1 MHWFNPIAYL
11 VHREIDRACE
21 LACDEAVISNLNNDG
36 KQAYGDTLIAVASE
50 KKLPKTVLSTTMC
63 EEKKVLKERLG
74 AIMKSRKFS
83 RKVIAVSCVLLI
95 AVLCTIVVLGA
106 SEDKKSAVDVLYWE
120 YQDEAAV
127 VRPKSIIKQIDL
139 DSKNCL
145 IFYYNANGNIACAY
159 MKKGFGSYSLIR
171 SSAEQTV
178 EGVNPVSAQFSAY
191 DNGARWLVW
200 GILRDESITRALVYD
215 EEAVIIESDGLR
227 LYYALGKGNPAHDDF
242 QYYDNS
248 DNLVWSISSVS
259 EAAIYI
265 WKDRDVNI
273 FSLFMYGQN
282 DYRLETE
289 AAVYDNDMIFNN
301 IDDLNES
308 LEASSADFSHI
319 YVIQM
324 NISDYSKEEMG
335 VIADQIKVSSD
346 NYSLSIGAYADKSK

>member
-1 MHWFNPIAYL
+1 M
-11 VHREIDRACE
+11 
-21 LACDEAVISNLNNDG
+21 
-36 KQAYGDTLIAVASE
+36 T
-50 KKLPKTVLSTTMC
+50 TVPAGL
-63 EEKKVLKERLG
+63 
-74 AIMKSRKFS
+74 
-83 RKVIAVSCVLLI
+83 
-95 AVLCTIVVLGA
+95 
-106 SEDKKSAVDVLYWE
+106 
-120 YQDEAAV
+120 
-127 VRPKSIIKQIDL
+127 
-139 DSKNCL
+139 
-145 IFYYNANGNIACAY
+145 
-159 MKKGFGSYSLIR
+159 FG
-171 SSAEQTV
+171 
-178 EGVNPVSAQFSAY
+178 
-191 DNGARWLVW
+191 
-200 GILRDESITRALVYD
+200 ALVYD